1 MVDKNVDL
9 PQYKRAGAILTLNT
23 DDARARGHRRR
34 NRADARRRAG
44 AARISP
50 ARRRVTPRSY
60 TWAEQLARFA
70 TDPAVSGLLLTLGM
84 LGLLIEMQTLHG
96 IAGLIGV
103 GALALFFGTHV
114 YAGFS
119 NGFVDRAC
127 GARGPRHPVGA
138 ARRSRARRARHSR
151 AAARCWS
158 PCSWRSAYRSSSSAI
173 ETIATAIVLTVIV
186 FSLDG
191 ARLAAE
197 RLGASAGAAAAQ
209 GPDYVDQRRSS
220 AACAAAPARPSAILR
235 PAGIASIDGRRVDVL
250 TEGEFI
256 AQGTPIRVVRVEGA
270 RIFVE
275 PVTAHRSRFMIA
287 VSGAIVIVIIVVI
300 AFFAF
305 LYYFPIGLWIRT
317 IAAGVPLGI
326 IALVRMRLIG
336 IPPGVIVTNY
346 VRARKAGLNL
356 TVDQMQSHFLAG
368 GNVENVTLAMIA
380 AQRAQIPLEWQ
391 RAAAIDLAGRNV
403 LEALQTS
410 VNPKVIETPIFQGVA
425 QNGIQLNVKA
435 RITVRSNLDRYVGGA
450 GEPTIIARVGE
461 GVVSAV
467 GAAVDHKEVLEYPDR
482 ISKAVLAKGL
492 DAGTAFEI
500 VSIDIADVDVGKNI
514 GAELQTSQAEA
525 DRRIAQ
531 AKAAERQYA
540 AQAAEQEQ
548 KAETQAMRAKVVEA
562 EAPIPQ
568 AIAEAFRSGN
578 LGVMDYYRLKN
589 IQADTEMRGVDRR
602 LDRKP
607 RRDDASAPP
616 LAGPTK

>member
-1 MVDKNVDL
+1 
-9 PQYKRAGAILTLNT
+9 
-23 DDARARGHRRR
+23 
-34 NRADARRRAG
+34 
-44 AARISP
+44 
-50 ARRRVTPRSY
+50 
-60 TWAEQLARFA
+60 
-70 TDPAVSGLLLTLGM
+70 
-84 LGLLIEMQTLHG
+84 
-96 IAGLIGV
+96 
-103 GALALFFGTHV
+103 
-114 YAGFS
+114 
-119 NGFVDRAC
+119 
-127 GARGPRHPVGA
+127 
-138 ARRSRARRARHSR
+138 
-151 AAARCWS
+151 
-158 PCSWRSAYRSSSSAI
+158 
-173 ETIATAIVLTVIV
+173 
-186 FSLDG
+186 
-191 ARLAAE
+191 
-197 RLGASAGAAAAQ
+197 
-209 GPDYVDQRRSS
+209 
-220 AACAAAPARPSAILR
+220 
-235 PAGIASIDGRRVDVL
+235 
-250 TEGEFI
+250 
-256 AQGTPIRVVRVEGA
+256 
-270 RIFVE
+270 
-275 PVTAHRSRFMIA
+275 MIA
-287 VSGAIVIVIIVVI
+287 AGGAIVIVVILI

-326 IALVRMRLIG
+326 ISLVRMRLIG
-336 IPPGVIVTNY
+336 IPPGSIVTNY
-346 VRARKAGLNL
+346 VRARKAGVDL

-410 VNPKVIETPIFQGVA
+410 VNPKVIETPMFQGVA

-450 GEPTIIARVGE
+450 GEPTMVARVGE

-531 AKAAERQYA
+531 AKASERQYA

-562 EAPIPQ
+562 EAAIPQ
-568 AIAEAFRSGN
+568 AIAQAFRSGN

-589 IQADTEMRGVDRR
+589 VQADTDMRSSIGGIHRKQRRRGAARHEHSNEITRARSRRHCLGPLHRDRR
-602 LDRKP
+602 DRQHRLYGP
-607 RRDDASAPP
+607 QASSIERAGAAAQVPPPGQARPLAWPPAQSQPAPP
-616 LAGPTK
+616 ARRPQPPSIAIAAPAACGACPAAHVA

>member
-1 MVDKNVDL
+1 
-9 PQYKRAGAILTLNT
+9 
-23 DDARARGHRRR
+23 
-34 NRADARRRAG
+34 
-44 AARISP
+44 
-50 ARRRVTPRSY
+50 
-60 TWAEQLARFA
+60 
-70 TDPAVSGLLLTLGM
+70 
-84 LGLLIEMQTLHG
+84 
-96 IAGLIGV
+96 
-103 GALALFFGTHV
+103 
-114 YAGFS
+114 
-119 NGFVDRAC
+119 
-127 GARGPRHPVGA
+127 
-138 ARRSRARRARHSR
+138 
-151 AAARCWS
+151 
-158 PCSWRSAYRSSSSAI
+158 
-173 ETIATAIVLTVIV
+173 
-186 FSLDG
+186 
-191 ARLAAE
+191 
-197 RLGASAGAAAAQ
+197 
-209 GPDYVDQRRSS
+209 
-220 AACAAAPARPSAILR
+220 
-235 PAGIASIDGRRVDVL
+235 
-250 TEGEFI
+250 
-256 AQGTPIRVVRVEGA
+256 
-270 RIFVE
+270 
-275 PVTAHRSRFMIA
+275 MIA
-287 VSGAIVIVIIVVI
+287 VSGVVIVLIALIIFVV
-300 AFFAF
+300 F

-356 TVDQMQSHFLAG
+356 SVDQMQSHYLAG
-368 GNVENVTLAMIA
+368 GNVENVTLALIA

-450 GEPTIIARVGE
+450 GEPTIVARVGE

-467 GAAVDHKEVLEYPDR
+467 GAAIDHKEVLEYPDR

-540 AQAAEQEQ
+540 ALAAEQEQ

-562 EAPIPQ
+562 EASIPQ
-568 AIAEAFRSGN
+568 AIAQAFLRGN

-589 IQADTEMRGVDRR
+589 IQADTEMRAGIGAASEPSSDAAASAYLRSKPDVASHVRDVGILIWVGAVDRR
-602 LDRKP
+602 GRGQHDLEPAQTSASAGTKSAAPTAGATGPSRRHARRRPAVPQPAPSAAGSPARVARDAHSAARGAPALRASQAVHLARRHRLFGTRREIVRAVIASEVLGKP
-607 RRDDASAPP
+607 RAVRDE
-616 LAGPTK
+616 